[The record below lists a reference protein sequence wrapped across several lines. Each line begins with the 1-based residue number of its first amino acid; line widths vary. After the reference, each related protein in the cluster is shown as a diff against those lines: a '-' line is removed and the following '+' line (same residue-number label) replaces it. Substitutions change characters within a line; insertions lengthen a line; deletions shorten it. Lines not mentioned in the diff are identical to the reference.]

1 MTKKVKHKDL
11 NQKGESCIMHQ
22 AKVEY
27 SVEVASRT
35 QSKAD
40 QGHNESKKVIPP
52 LPKTWHVF
60 VNIDAKVMY
69 FVNTYYLIFVLCSHF
84 EAAASQ

>member
-52 LPKTWHVF
+52 LPKT
-60 VNIDAKVMY
+60 
-69 FVNTYYLIFVLCSHF
+69 
-84 EAAASQ
+84 